1 MTRDAKKIL
10 NYYHMKA
17 IILAGGKGTRLKP
30 YTTVIPKPLVP
41 VGETAIIEI
50 LINRLRRHGI
60 EEVDVCLGHFSEI
73 IMAFLGDGSK
83 WGIKIRYS
91 VETKPLGTV
100 APIKLL
106 SDLPE
111 NFLVMNGDLL
121 TNLDFKELYDTHLKN
136 DSLLTVSTYQRTGK
150 IDFGVIETETHT
162 DKVIGFREKPEYNF
176 EVSMGVYAMNRK
188 ILDLIPNDQPF
199 GFDDLMMTLLREKK
213 PISIYRFNGY
223 WLDIG
228 RPDDYEKA
236 NEDVDKVR
244 GEK

>member
-1 MTRDAKKIL
+1 
-10 NYYHMKA
+10 MKA
-17 IILAGGKGTRLKP
+17 VILAGGKGTRLKP

-41 VGETAIIEI
+41 VGETSIIEI
-50 LINRLRRHGI
+50 LIRQLKKSGI
-60 EEVDVCLGHFSEI
+60 EEVDVCLGHFAEI

-91 VETKPLGTV
+91 VETKLMGTV

-121 TNLDFKELYDTHLKN
+121 TNLDFMNLYATHLNN
-136 DSLLTVSTYQRTGK
+136 DSLLTVSTYQRTTK
-150 IDFGVIETETHT
+150 IDFGVIETEGQSE
-162 DKVIGFREKPEYNF
+162 KVTGFKEKPEYNF
-176 EVSMGVYAMNRK
+176 EVSMGVYVMNRK
-188 ILDLIPNDQPF
+188 ILDFVPDDQPF
-199 GFDDLMMTLLREKK
+199 GFDDLMITLIQKK
-213 PISIYRFNGY
+213 QPISIYRFNGY

-236 NEDVDKVR
+236 NEDVGKVR
-244 GEK
+244 GER

>member
-1 MTRDAKKIL
+1 
-10 NYYHMKA
+10 MKA

-50 LINRLRRHGI
+50 LINQLKTYGI
-60 EEVDVCLGHFSEI
+60 TEVDVCLGHFSEI
-73 IMAFLGDGSK
+73 LMAFLGDGSK
-83 WGIKIRYS
+83 WGIKFRYS
-91 VETKPLGTV
+91 VETRPMGTV

-121 TNLDFKELYDTHLKN
+121 TNLDFKALYDRHIRN
-136 DSLLTVSTYQRTGK
+136 NSLLTVSTYQRTTK
-150 IDFGVIETETHT
+150 IDFGVIETAPGT
-162 DKVIGFREKPEYNF
+162 DLVTGFREKPEYNF
-176 EVSMGVYAMNRK
+176 EVSMGVYVMNRR
-188 ILDLIPNDQPF
+188 ILDEIPADQPF
-199 GFDDLMMTLLREKK
+199 GFDDLMITLLKK
-213 PISIYRFNGY
+213 NLPISIYRFDGY

-236 NEDVDKVR
+236 NEDVGKIR
-244 GEK
+244 

>member
-1 MTRDAKKIL
+1 
-10 NYYHMKA
+10 MKA

-50 LINRLRRHGI
+50 LINQLKKYGI
-60 EEVDVCLGHFSEI
+60 DEVDVCLGHFSEI

-91 VETKPLGTV
+91 VETKPMGTV

-121 TNLDFKELYDTHLKN
+121 TNLNFKELYDYHLKN
-136 DSLLTVSTYQRTGK
+136 NSLLTVSTYNRTSK
-150 IDFGVIETETHT
+150 IDFGVIETEPGT

-176 EVSMGVYAMNRK
+176 EVSMGVYMMNRK
-188 ILDLIPNDQPF
+188 ILDLIPGDKPF
-199 GFDDLMMTLLREKK
+199 GFDDLMMTLLQKK
-213 PISIYRFNGY
+213 QPISIYRFNGY

-236 NEDVDKVR
+236 NEDFEKLKV
-244 GEK
+244 EK

>member
-1 MTRDAKKIL
+1 
-10 NYYHMKA
+10 MKA

-50 LINRLRRHGI
+50 LINQLKKCGI
-60 EEVDVCLGHFSEI
+60 DEVDVCLGHFSEI

-91 VETKPLGTV
+91 VETKPMGTV
-100 APIKLL
+100 APIKFLK
-106 SDLPE
+106 DLPE

-121 TNLDFKELYDTHLKN
+121 TNLDFKDLYAHHLKN
-136 DSLLTVSTYQRTGK
+136 NSLLTVSTYNRTSK
-150 IDFGVIETETHT
+150 IDFGVIETEPGT

-176 EVSMGVYAMNRK
+176 EVSMGVYVMNRK
-188 ILDLIPNDQPF
+188 ILDLIPDDMPF
-199 GFDDLMMTLLREKK
+199 GFDDLMITLLQKK
-213 PISIYRFNGY
+213 ESISINRFDGY

-236 NEDVDKVR
+236 NEDVKKFKV
-244 GEK
+244 EK